1 MKPMDLTGQ
10 KELAMVRCRESSR
23 TSTHAG
29 SMSEV
34 HRNAAVKVNSYFR
47 LIISGEE
54 AGILKGEMIRFPCHR
69 VSVAADTEVTIK

>member
-10 KELAMVRCRESSR
+10 KELAMVPCRESSR

-34 HRNAAVKVNSYFR
+34 HRNEAVSYFQ
-47 LIISGEE
+47 LISWGK
-54 AGILKGEMIRFPCHR
+54 GTGWGLKGEMIRFSCHQ
-69 VSVAADTEVTIK
+69 VYFAADTEVTIK